1 MPDTYT
7 YAYIYF
13 MNGLKN
19 ETSVTRKRFD
29 QSYELVTL
37 LMKIFMK
44 IDRFNYIALKF
55 FLMSVNSLTLYLVQI
70 LSFKNEPLY
79 TNEIVIDNI
88 SNSIWENR

>member
-1 MPDTYT
+1 
-7 YAYIYF
+7 
-13 MNGLKN
+13 
-19 ETSVTRKRFD
+19 
-29 QSYELVTL
+29 
-37 LMKIFMK
+37 MKISMK
-44 IDRFNYIALKF
+44 IDHFNYIALKF